1 MADALFQEWRVYEK
15 LLIHDYM
22 DHLAFFDRL
31 AREITAR
38 FDRPVAI
45 LDLGCGDLTPVRPL
59 LAAVPVAH
67 YVGIDESE
75 VALSIARVHLEEGAV
90 PRQLVAGDM
99 LEVLKTQRGPFDV
112 IIASFSLHH
121 LADPDQKRAV
131 FAACAPLLSSDGF
144 LAVIDVFTSPLE
156 PRDEYV
162 ERWIHHADTRYVAL
176 GPEEK
181 QLLFEHVRTRDFPVS
196 LEECRILGEAAG
208 LPGFIV
214 LLEDSP
220 RLNRL
225 VALSAAKLWGQSRG
239 TE

>member
-1 MADALFQEWRVYEK
+1 MADALFQEWQVYEK
-15 LLIHDYM
+15 LVIHDYM
-22 DHLAFFDRL
+22 DHRAFFDRL
-31 AREITAR
+31 ACEITAR

-59 LAAVPVAH
+59 LAAVPVAR

-75 VALSIARVHLEEGAV
+75 VALSIAQAYLEEGAI
-90 PRQLVAGDM
+90 PGQLVAGDM
-99 LEVLKTQRGPFDV
+99 REVLKAQRGPFDV

-121 LADPDQKRAV
+121 LAEADEKRAV

-144 LAVIDVFTSPLE
+144 LAVIDVFTNPSE

-162 ERWIHHADTRYVAL
+162 ERWIGHADIRYEAL

-181 QLLFEHVRTRDFPVS
+181 QLLFEHVRARDFPVS
-196 LEECRILGEAAG
+196 LEQCRILGEAAG
-208 LPGFIV
+208 LPGFDV

-225 VALSAAKLWGQSRG
+225 VILSA
-239 TE
+239 